1 MYSSCN
7 AIRTTVGLPLP
18 DHIVS
23 QVQGQ
28 TYSILT
34 KYTMVNQM
42 LKFGGSHT
50 FLGGFTAATQIWL
63 IRIFGGSGGG

>member
-1 MYSSCN
+1 
-7 AIRTTVGLPLP
+7 
-18 DHIVS
+18 
-23 QVQGQ
+23 
-28 TYSILT
+28 
-34 KYTMVNQM
+34 MVNQM